1 MRLATSFKVKRS
13 KVRVTRLINADTII
27 VWHIFRITRLTNF
40 KVGTQME
47 DDDPHQAQA
56 PRHPRS
62 KVKVARSRDQC
73 EPSWPKCC
81 TCVIRGRRGHTVSAE
96 PGGHTSCLITFTLH
110 VCVLLLYCILCAC
123 IQQSRPTYLQQFSL
137 CR

>member
-62 KVKVARSRDQC
+62 KVKVARSRDQS
-73 EPSWPKCC
+73 EPSWPN
-81 TCVIRGRRGHTVSAE
+81 GVSVSLDA
-96 PGGHTSCLITFTLH
+96 GGGIPCRLNQAATLL
-110 VCVLLLYCILCAC
+110 V
-123 IQQSRPTYLQQFSL
+123 
-137 CR
+137 